1 MKKIEEQSLVLSKEE
16 LILTYVSLINQRD
29 LIGEA
34 IFISLYK
41 GEEQNI
47 KQLEEQIVIIIF
59 VLKKLEKLL
68 EKYDI
73 DKNKILEKNY
83 TLLV

>member
-1 MKKIEEQSLVLSKEE
+1 MENAKEQSLILSKEE

-29 LIGEA
+29 LIGET
-34 IFISLYK
+34 IFISLDK

-47 KQLEEQIVIIIF
+47 KQLEKQIITIIF
-59 VLKKLEKLL
+59 LLRKLEKLL

-73 DKNKILEKNY
+73 DKNKILENNY